1 MWTLLFYLLG
11 SWHAFYVSICYISKD
26 DAQHMEVRHRIF
38 RNDFEL
44 GMQQFNHV
52 NQWIFSDSSEQIKMD
67 VKEYIDANFQ
77 VFNEGASVN
86 LSLVD
91 CYAEGE
97 GVTET
102 ITVILRSENAFEQSG
117 SIKVKSSVL
126 LAIYEDQVNMVHV
139 IDKDRKRKSKNLDVD
154 RQEHVFVF

>member
-44 GMQQFNHV
+44 GLQQYKKV
-52 NQWIFSDSSEQIKMD
+52 DQWIFSDTSQSKKRD
-67 VKEYIDANFQ
+67 VSQYMDANFQ
-77 VFNEGASVN
+77 VLYEGKSV
-86 LSLVD
+86 SLPLLD

-102 ITVILRSENAFEQSG
+102 ITIILRSEQAFIESG
-117 SIKVKSSVL
+117 QIKVKSSVL
-126 LAIYEDQVNMVHV
+126 LDIYEDQVNMVHV
-139 IDKDRKRKSKNLDVD
+139 IDKDRKRKSKNLDID
-154 RQEHVFVF
+154 RQEYDFAF